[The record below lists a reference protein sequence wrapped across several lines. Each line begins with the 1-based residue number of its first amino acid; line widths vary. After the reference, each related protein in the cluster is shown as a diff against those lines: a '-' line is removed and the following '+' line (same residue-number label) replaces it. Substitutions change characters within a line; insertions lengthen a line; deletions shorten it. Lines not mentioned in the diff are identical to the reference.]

1 MPPSYVGG
9 GILFFLEA
17 TTSDMRDEESFRFRR
32 AIPAS
37 LLLEKPPL

>member
-17 TTSDMRDEESFRFRR
+17 TVSNEIVGCSSTDRR

-37 LLLEKPPL
+37 ITLAKPPL